1 MVAVHCSVS
10 HKLIY
15 TVLSG
20 ASEHPL
26 IKYHALI
33 PCTGE
38 ESWKMVAL
46 QEEDF
51 FFNDS
56 YILFFSLFWGWR
68 APIIS
73 ARFSPKE
80 GGAVGPYSGLTK
92 SSRPLIEGRAL
103 L

>member
-51 FFNDS
+51 FLM
-56 YILFFSLFWGWR
+56 IHIIFFIVLGVEG
-68 APIIS
+68 ANN
-73 ARFSPKE
+73 FSPF
-80 GGAVGPYSGLTK
+80 
-92 SSRPLIEGRAL
+92 
-103 L
+103 